1 MALPNQNV
9 VVVTG
14 DLGADQAVSAKR
26 MTGVSEVHFDFNK
39 QVLTVDQSGLKT
51 AFDVTDQTSLTL
63 TVSSGVYT
71 LTVA

>member
-26 MTGVSEVHFDFNK
+26 MTEVSSINFDFNK

-51 AFDVTDQTSLTL
+51 AFDVTDQTTITL